1 MEARYPVGHKQFISY
16 MVTLLSTTSLISP
29 ICVGC
34 SQDVLV
40 NDELGPIISV
50 VGANMAFGELGVGCE
65 SDPLDF
71 TVGNIGDQ
79 ELRFNVGAIN
89 SLVPEFEFAGEDGP
103 GDHALAP
110 GGEMDFQVIFVP
122 VDEGESSGS
131 IRIEPTN
138 MADSGLSRT
147 IDLSGT
153 GTGDEDGDGW
163 AEECG
168 DPDDTD
174 PDVYPG
180 EE

>member
-1 MEARYPVGHKQFISY
+1 MEARYPFGHRQFISQL
-16 MVTLLSTTSLISP
+16 VTLLSTTSLVFP
-29 ICVGC
+29 FGMGC

-40 NDELGPIISV
+40 DDELGPIISV

-65 SDPLDF
+65 SEPLEF
-71 TVGNIGDQ
+71 TVGNVGDQ
-79 ELRFNVGAIN
+79 ELHFNVGAVN
-89 SLVPEFEFAGEDGP
+89 SLVPAFEFAGEDGP